1 MRPKRFDFFI
11 AGIVQG
17 SRQDKGIFNQDYR
30 KRIKKSLSA
39 AFPASRIYCPLEQH
53 PESVKYSDEK
63 ARSVFMKHIEMVRQT
78 DCLIVYLPEASLGTA
93 IEIWEA
99 YHHHS
104 LIVTVTSLQHNWV
117 VRLFSHEIFTTL
129 EQFEAYVH
137 SGKLR
142 IRLERG
148 LNHER

>member
-1 MRPKRFDFFI
+1 MKQKRFDFFI
-11 AGIVQG
+11 AGIIQG
-17 SRQDKGIFNQDYR
+17 SRQDTGIFNQDYR
-30 KRIKKSLSA
+30 QRIKKSLSE
-39 AFPASRIYCPLEQH
+39 AFPASRIYCPLERH

-63 ARSVFMKHIEMVRQT
+63 ARSVFMKHIEMIHQM
-78 DCLIVYLPEASLGTA
+78 DCLIAYLPEASLGTA

-104 LIVTVTSLQHNWV
+104 LIVTITSLQHNWV
-117 VRLFSHEIFTTL
+117 VRLFSHKIFTAF

-137 SGKLR
+137 SGQLR

-148 LNHER
+148 LNHEK